1 MENLAKNKQ
10 LFIGLSCISIGSL
23 VGAFGYP
30 LQKLEIYHQAE
41 LGAFGQPYEKTY
53 IVTESDQNYPYGFR
67 KDLAIKVAQIY
78 NDYAFQKIALLG
90 LAITASVAALNIG
103 AETVTNTE
111 IDDEVE
117 TIKARGKK
125 ELILEGIKH
134 RLAMAS
140 KSQRLLFLDEMKAL
154 MEEFG
159 SVEEETQEAD
169 ELNALYEE
177 ASNQIDKPENLNFRV
192 HFPESMD
199 ATSWKAVSKAIAA
212 GADEAEIVR
221 DVFDCNDLTNE
232 AGKVYLEFLK
242 SKFKVP
248 VKGLTL

>member
-1 MENLAKNKQ
+1 MEKLARNKQ
-10 LFIGLSCISIGSL
+10 LFIGLSCVSIGSL

-30 LQKLEIYHQAE
+30 LQKLEIYRQTE

-78 NDYAFQKIALLG
+78 NDYAFQKVALLG

-103 AETVTNTE
+103 VETVTNAE
-111 IDDEVE
+111 IDNEVA

-125 ELILEGIKH
+125 ELILESIKH
-134 RLAMAS
+134 KLAMAS

-159 SVEEETQEAD
+159 SAEEEIQEAD

-177 ASNQIDKPENLNFRV
+177 ANGQADQPEVPDFRAQ
-192 HFPESMD
+192 FPESMD

-212 GADEAEIVR
+212 GADENEIVR
-221 DVFDCNDLTNE
+221 DVLDCNESNKQIGLT
-232 AGKVYLEFLK
+232 YLESLK
-242 SKFKVP
+242 SKFM
-248 VKGLTL
+248 G

>member
-1 MENLAKNKQ
+1 MEKLARNKQ

-30 LQKLEIYHQAE
+30 LQKLEIYRQTE

-103 AETVTNTE
+103 AETVTNAE

-134 RLAMAS
+134 KLAMAS

-159 SVEEETQEAD
+159 SAEEEIQEAD

-177 ASNQIDKPENLNFRV
+177 ANNQTDQSEETPNFRAQ
-192 HFPESMD
+192 FPESMD
-199 ATSWKAVSKAIAA
+199 STSWKAVSKAIAA
-212 GADEAEIVR
+212 GADESEIVR
-221 DVFDCNDLTNE
+221 DVLDCNESNRQIGLT
-232 AGKVYLEFLK
+232 YLEFLK
-242 SKFKVP
+242 SKFME
-248 VKGLTL
+248 

>member
-1 MENLAKNKQ
+1 MEKLVRNKQ
-10 LFIGLSCISIGSL
+10 LFIGLSCVSIGSL
-23 VGAFGYP
+23 IGAFGYP
-30 LQKLEIYHQAE
+30 LQKLEIYRQAE
-41 LGAFGQPYEKTY
+41 LGAFGQAYEKTY
-53 IVTESDQNYPYGFR
+53 IITESDQNYPYGFR
-67 KDLAIKVAQIY
+67 KDLATKVAQIY
-78 NDYAFQKIALLG
+78 NDYAFQKVALLG
-90 LAITASVAALNIG
+90 LAITASIAALNIG
-103 AETVTNTE
+103 AETVTNAE

-134 RLAMAS
+134 KLAMAS

-177 ASNQIDKPENLNFRV
+177 ASNQIDKPENPGFRA

-199 ATSWKAVSKAIAA
+199 ATSWKAVSKAMTA
-212 GADEAEIVR
+212 GADENEIVR
-221 DVFDCNDLTNE
+221 DILDCRADQQSIGE
-232 AGKVYLEFLK
+232 EYVKFLK
-242 SKFKVP
+242 QKYE
-248 VKGLTL
+248 

>member
-1 MENLAKNKQ
+1 MEKLARNKQ
-10 LFIGLSCISIGSL
+10 LFIGLSCVSIGSL

-30 LQKLEIYHQAE
+30 LQKLEIYRQAE

-67 KDLAIKVAQIY
+67 KDLATKVAQIY
-78 NDYAFQKIALLG
+78 NDYAFQKVALLG
-90 LAITASVAALNIG
+90 LAITASIAALNIG
-103 AETVTNTE
+103 AETVTNAE
-111 IDDEVE
+111 IDNEVE

-134 RLAMAS
+134 KLAMAS

-159 SVEEETQEAD
+159 SAEEETQEAD

-177 ASNQIDKPENLNFRV
+177 ASNQIDKPENSDFRA

-212 GADEAEIVR
+212 GADESEIVR
-221 DVFDCNDLTNE
+221 DILDCRADQQSIGE
-232 AGKVYLEFLK
+232 QYVKFLK
-242 SKFKVP
+242 QKYE
-248 VKGLTL
+248 

>member
-1 MENLAKNKQ
+1 MEKLARNKQ

-30 LQKLEIYHQAE
+30 LQKLEIYRQAE

-103 AETVTNTE
+103 SETVTNAE

-125 ELILEGIKH
+125 ELILENIKH
-134 RLAMAS
+134 KLAMAS

-159 SVEEETQEAD
+159 SAEEEIQEAD

-177 ASNQIDKPENLNFRV
+177 ANGQIDQPDVPDFRA

-199 ATSWKAVSKAIAA
+199 VTSWKAVSKAIAA
-212 GADEAEIVR
+212 GADESEIIR
-221 DVFDCNDLTNE
+221 DVLDCNDSDREL
-232 AGKVYLEFLK
+232 GKAYFDFLK
-242 SKFKVP
+242 SRFM
-248 VKGLTL
+248 T

>member
-1 MENLAKNKQ
+1 MEKLARNKQ
-10 LFIGLSCISIGSL
+10 LFIGLSCVSIGSL

-30 LQKLEIYHQAE
+30 LQKLEIYRQTE

-53 IVTESDQNYPYGFR
+53 IITESDQNYPYGFR
-67 KDLAIKVAQIY
+67 KNLAVKVAQIY
-78 NDYAFQKIALLG
+78 NNYAFQKMALLG

-103 AETVTNTE
+103 SETVTNAE

-134 RLAMAS
+134 RLAIAS

-159 SVEEETQEAD
+159 SAEEETQEAD

-177 ASNQIDKPENLNFRV
+177 ANSQINQSEIPAFRN

-199 ATSWKAVSKAIAA
+199 AASWKAISKAVAA
-212 GADEAEIVR
+212 GANEGEIVR
-221 DVFDCNDLTNE
+221 DVLDCRADQQLIGE
-232 AGKVYLEFLK
+232 EYVKFLK
-242 SKFKVP
+242 QKMQ
-248 VKGLTL
+248 

>member
-1 MENLAKNKQ
+1 MEKLARNKQ
-10 LFIGLSCISIGSL
+10 LFIGLSCVSIGGL

-30 LQKLEIYHQAE
+30 LQKLEIYRQTE
-41 LGAFGQPYEKTY
+41 LGAFEQPYEKTY

-67 KDLAIKVAQIY
+67 KDLALKVAQIY
-78 NDYAFQKIALLG
+78 NDYAFQKVALLG

-103 AETVTNTE
+103 TETVANAE

-159 SVEEETQEAD
+159 SAEEETQEAD

-177 ASNQIDKPENLNFRV
+177 AGNQIDQPDAPDFRA

-212 GADEAEIVR
+212 GADESEIIQ
-221 DVFDCNDLTNE
+221 DVLDCRADRRSIGE
-232 AGKVYLEFLK
+232 QYVKFLK
-242 SKFKVP
+242 QKYESN
-248 VKGLTL
+248 